1 MSEEV
6 SNTAVVGEVAEP
18 TTTAETEATQAEP
31 TLTDIDAAVDEGKKF
46 TKDNK
51 GQNKGQRQVDAL
63 NQAKLQQMKIQQQA
77 SLEEVADID
86 LPTGKGVNFKTV
98 VEALPEDA
106 KTLIGNL
113 RADYTRKTQE
123 LANQRKELEARMAA
137 LTESGVYDQVKE
149 LANRDPVELDP
160 YDTKSFEDR
169 IEREVSKRM
178 EQLLKPIAEQQEL
191 QARQY
196 KLQEFKTKHPDLEDM
211 KVEVAEEL
219 QRNHHL
225 ALEDAYYIVKG
236 RKNAQ
241 ELQALRDENAH
252 RKEQMRNAGLKIGTP
267 RDFNPNRPPP
277 NLKKGHEIYDWL
289 KRNGKR

>member
-46 TKDNK
+46 TKDNQGK
-51 GQNKGQRQVDAL
+51 NKGQRQVDAL

-160 YDTKSFEDR
+160 YDTKPFEDR
-169 IEREVSKRM
+169 IEQEVSKRM

-252 RKEQMRNAGLKIGTP
+252 RKEQMRNAGLKIDTP

>member
-46 TKDNK
+46 TKDNQGK
-51 GQNKGQRQVDAL
+51 NKGQRQVDAL

-149 LANRDPVELDP
+149 LANREPVELDP

-169 IEREVSKRM
+169 IEQEVSKRM

-241 ELQALRDENAH
+241 ELQALREENAH

>member
-46 TKDNK
+46 TKDNQGK
-51 GQNKGQRQVDAL
+51 NKGQRQVDAL

-169 IEREVSKRM
+169 IEQEVSKRM

>member
-169 IEREVSKRM
+169 IEQEVSKRM

>member
-149 LANRDPVELDP
+149 LANREPVELDP

-169 IEREVSKRM
+169 IEQEVSKRM

>member
-1 MSEEV
+1 MFEE
-6 SNTAVVGEVAEP
+6 
-18 TTTAETEATQAEP
+18 
-31 TLTDIDAAVDEGKKF
+31 
-46 TKDNK
+46 
-51 GQNKGQRQVDAL
+51 
-63 NQAKLQQMKIQQQA
+63 AK
-77 SLEEVADID
+77 EEVADID

-149 LANRDPVELDP
+149 LANREPVELDP

-169 IEREVSKRM
+169 IEQEVSKRM

>member
-18 TTTAETEATQAEP
+18 TTTAETEATKAEP

-46 TKDNK
+46 TKDNQ

-149 LANRDPVELDP
+149 LANKDPVELDP
-160 YDTKSFEDR
+160 YDTKSFEAR
-169 IEREVSKRM
+169 IEQEVSKRM

>member
-149 LANRDPVELDP
+149 LANREPVELDP

-169 IEREVSKRM
+169 IEQEVSKRM

-241 ELQALRDENAH
+241 ELQALREENAH